1 MKITKSQLR
10 EIIREEIQQ
19 LNENEVNL
27 TAHAIATIGAAI
39 APWIGIG
46 IGGGIVHLRDKYG
59 SVSKGLVSVAK
70 NMWTDYK
77 NDKKLKEILL
87 KLKGDEELKPFLK
100 DPRKRG
106 IRKVLATKLSE
117 DEMKYL
123 NKITRNHLNQ
133 IKEN

>member
-19 LNENEVNL
+19 LNESDL
-27 TAHAIATIGAAI
+27 TAYAIATIGGVI

-46 IGGGIVHLRDKYG
+46 IGVSIAYLRDEYG

-77 NDKKLKEILL
+77 DDKKLKQILL
-87 KLKGDEELKPFLK
+87 KLKGDEDLKPFLK
-100 DPRKRG
+100 DPNKKG